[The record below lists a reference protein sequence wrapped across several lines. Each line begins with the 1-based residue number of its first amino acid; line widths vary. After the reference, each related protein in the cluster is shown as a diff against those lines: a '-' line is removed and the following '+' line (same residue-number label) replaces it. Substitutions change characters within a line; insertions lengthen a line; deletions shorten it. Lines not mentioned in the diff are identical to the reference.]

1 MKGEMDRNGVPEN
14 IPLKSLHPTRTEYNA
29 QHIVENGSVHR
40 YIRDTGMDANENP
53 QFGMIRDI
61 SLDSL

>member
-1 MKGEMDRNGVPEN
+1 MDRNGVAEN
-14 IPLKSLHPTRTEYNA
+14 IPLTSLHPTRMENNA
-29 QHIVENGSVHR
+29 QHIVENGSVNS
-40 YIRDTGMDANENP
+40 YIRDTGRDANH

>member
-1 MKGEMDRNGVPEN
+1 MKGEMDRNGVP
-14 IPLKSLHPTRTEYNA
+14 LKSIHPTRMEYNA
-29 QHIVENGSVHR
+29 QHIVENGSVNS

>member
-1 MKGEMDRNGVPEN
+1 MKGELDRNGVPEN
-14 IPLKSLHPTRTEYNA
+14 IPLTSLHPTRMENNA
-29 QHIVENGSVHR
+29 QHIVENGSVNS
-40 YIRDTGMDANENP
+40 YTRDTGMGANENH